1 MNLMKII
8 QNLISKKFTILF
20 SILLLCY
27 LGIGT
32 YLIFHVPVTADE
44 PAHLSAAQ
52 SYSQGQGLNPE
63 HPPLLKFINSLVL
76 QVVFPNLYSQDDNQ
90 WSRSWNF
97 LYSKEYRLENILR
110 VSRFVYLIFNS
121 LIIIWL
127 AFYTLRFKLI
137 PLYPS
142 IILTILYIFSPS
154 FYSHNFLITF
164 DVASANTLLGTL
176 LSITLVIINLEK
188 FSSRQF
194 WFHSSLAALWLTA
207 CLGTK
212 FSNSIVAPFILIF
225 LVVLLVYYSLKKQ
238 YLWLKRVVIF
248 ACVLGFLSTLILG
261 SIFTWSFRN
270 INKPLIENVN
280 EVKTSQNRDII
291 NFSRKLPK
299 PANLYLEGAM
309 MTKLRS
315 TDSSDNF
322 LTDHYEVITF
332 KQLILRVFWFK
343 ENPILVL
350 MIILIIFINSILI
363 TRLVFNTKR
372 LAWFIKFL
380 MPKGIWLNFQ
390 ETFNAV
396 NKWTLK
402 NFNYIISASFIV
414 LYPVLFLNLSGGSYL
429 TIGYRHFYPI
439 LLLIYLAISV
449 FFYYT
454 AKLLETEN
462 LNAKNIKQYFQSFLL
477 HFFTVHTSVFIVIL
491 YIIFGFYG
499 VSANIGYVNFL
510 WQKESWRLANDSTV
524 YWGQNT
530 HFAWEFLIN
539 KKHILDF
546 EESVVISSNWHYLKG
561 SLVSP
566 QREIYIITGQ
576 NVLDKKTEK
585 LFDVSIDPRHTLI
598 QSQTQKYLIADH
610 VTFQH
615 ASDEAKKGNITA
627 KQNLDFL
634 ISKKPIFNYNDTTF
648 VYEIR

>member
-1 MNLMKII
+1 MNLMKIM

-27 LGIGT
+27 LGIGA

-63 HPPLLKFINSLVL
+63 HPPLLKFINSLFL

-90 WSRSWNF
+90 WSRSWTF

-127 AFYTLRFKLI
+127 TIYTLRFKLI

-164 DVASANTLLGTL
+164 DVASATTLLGTL
-176 LSITLVIINLEK
+176 LSTSIVIINLEK
-188 FSSRQF
+188 FSNRQF
-194 WFHSSLAALWLTA
+194 WFHSSLAALWLVA

-212 FSNSIVAPFILIF
+212 FSNAIVVPFIFIF
-225 LVVLLVYYSLKKQ
+225 LVVLFVYYSLKKQ

-248 ACVLGFLSTLILG
+248 TCVLGFLSTLILG

-270 INKPLIENVN
+270 VNKPLIENVD

-343 ENPILVL
+343 ENPVLIL
-350 MIILIIFINSILI
+350 MMILIIFISFILI
-363 TRLVFNTKR
+363 TRLIYNISENV
-372 LAWFIKFL
+372 
-380 MPKGIWLNFQ
+380 WLNFQ
-390 ETFNAV
+390 EVFN
-396 NKWTLK
+396 TLNNYMFK
-402 NFNYIISASFIV
+402 NFNYIISVSLIF
-414 LYPVLFLNLSGGSYL
+414 LYPVLFFYLAGSSLL
-429 TIGYRHFYPI
+429 TIGYRHFYPVLI
-439 LLLIYLAISV
+439 VIYLAISV
-449 FFYYT
+449 LFYYA
-454 AKLLETEN
+454 AKSLVQEN
-462 LNAKNIKQYFQSFLL
+462 LDTKNIQQNFKNFLL
-477 HFFTVHTSVFIVIL
+477 HTFTVHTSVFVIIL
-491 YIIFGFYG
+491 YILFGLSG
-499 VSANIGYVNFL
+499 VRSNIGYVNFL
-510 WQKESWRLANDSTV
+510 WQKESWRLANDSTT
-524 YWGQNT
+524 YWGQNDY
-530 HFAWEFLIN
+530 FAWHFLIN
-539 KKHILDF
+539 KKHILDATDP
-546 EESVVISSNWHYLKG
+546 VVVSSNWHYLKG
-561 SLVSP
+561 SLISP

-576 NVLDKKTEK
+576 NISDKGTEK
-585 LFDVSIDPRHTLI
+585 LFDGSIDPRHTLI
-598 QSQTQKYLIADH
+598 QSQTQKYLIADE

-615 ASDEAKKGNITA
+615 ATDEARKGNIVA

-634 ISKKPIFNYNDTTF
+634 NSKKPIFNYNDTIF